1 MLKTFDLGLNETE
14 CEMVKRE
21 DVWFTDDERY
31 IDWKVRKPI
40 VADPYDG
47 DEFEWRSFDAIYEFK
62 RLYENGEITDN
73 QFVNLIQAI
82 IDKRHN
88 MSRFYDDLHGEPSS
102 PIVKHEPITASFPIY
117 LVLSHNECRRDA
129 DSIMLA
135 FKSQLT
141 DEEQWDFLTI
151 IFDGVF
157 RFDDSPRYYL
167 HIFAD
172 DDRGYLVN
180 PSYSEGNMYLM
191 QKYLHTIFSESEIE
205 ELQKKVPHINLKG
218 CMEPIEV
225 SDYVD

>member
-1 MLKTFDLGLNETE
+1 MMKTYDLKLNTVDDH
-14 CEMVKRE
+14 MVKRE
-21 DVWFTDDERY
+21 NVRLSDDERY

-47 DEFEWRSFDAIYEFK
+47 DEFEWRLFDAIHEFK
-62 RLYENGEITDN
+62 RLYEKGEITDS

-88 MSRFYDDLHGEPSS
+88 MYRLYDDFHEEPFS
-102 PIVKHEPITASFPIY
+102 PIVKHEVVTASFPIF
-117 LVLSHNECRRDA
+117 LVLSHNKCRRNA
-129 DSIMLA
+129 DSVMLA

-151 IFDGVF
+151 LFDGIF
-157 RFDDSPRYYL
+157 RYDDSPRYYL

-180 PSYSEGNMYLM
+180 PSYSDGDMYLM
-191 QKYLHTIFSESEIE
+191 RKYLHTIFSENEIG
-205 ELQKKVPHINLKG
+205 ELQKKVPHIILKG

-225 SDYVD
+225 SDYVN

>member
-1 MLKTFDLGLNETE
+1 MLKTFDLKLNETK

-21 DVWFTDDERY
+21 NVWFTEDERY

-40 VADPYDG
+40 VADTYDG
-47 DEFEWRSFDAIYEFK
+47 KEFEWRSFDAIRGFK
-62 RLYENGEITDN
+62 RLYEDGKITDS
-73 QFVNLIQAI
+73 QFVNLVQAI

-88 MSRFYDDLHGEPSS
+88 MSRLLDDFRGEPSS
-102 PIVKHEPITASFPIY
+102 PIVKHEPVTASFPIY
-117 LVLSHNECRRDA
+117 LVLSQNKCRRDA

-151 IFDGVF
+151 LFDGVF
-157 RFDDSPRYYL
+157 RYDDSPRYYL

-180 PSYSEGNMYLM
+180 PSYSDGDMYLM
-191 QKYLHTIFSESEIE
+191 RKYLHTIFSENEIK
-205 ELQKKVPHINLKG
+205 ELQKKVPNINLKG
-218 CMEPIEV
+218 CMEPIE
-225 SDYVD
+225 